1 MLVRL
6 VIGRRSPWDP
16 DDGIA
21 ARKREIALTL
31 HATPCVHGVAGA
43 WLRPSMCAECV
54 SVIEA
59 SRLAAETR
67 AREALRAAREALF
80 VRLVRDE
87 LKKREAV
94 RRSRPPRRGPIDG
107 SA

>member
-6 VIGRRSPWDP
+6 VIDRRRPWDP
-16 DDGIA
+16 DDGID

-31 HATPCVHGVAGA
+31 HATPCAHGVEGA
-43 WLRPSMCAECV
+43 WLRPSTCPECL
-54 SVIEA
+54 SVIEG
-59 SRLAAETR
+59 SRLAAENR

-94 RRSRPPRRGPIDG
+94 RRTRPPRRAPSDD